1 MSRRTEKLFLFIS
14 DFIFINLAWAI
25 YYYIRIESGW
35 IVYANPP
42 AFLLPLFAVYV
53 YWLIIFSFAG
63 LYQHWFVRSRF
74 DEFSSVFKAVSA
86 GSFILFFIIFIDDFM
101 SNAPAISRFLILIYW
116 LLMIICVSSG
126 RIIIRSL
133 QRNLLEKGIG
143 LRNTAIIGSGGK
155 ALELRSMI
163 EKFPQLGYK
172 ILGFVNLD
180 QDVAASKDNLGK
192 LSGVQEVIRKKN
204 ISEILIALEPS
215 EKESLIDVIRYCSE
229 EKVNMKILPDM
240 YEIVSG
246 MAKTN
251 QIYGVPLIEVMPD
264 IMSPAGKLTKRI
276 IDVVISSLTLLITS
290 PVLVITA
297 ICIKLDSKGPLFYK
311 QVRVG
316 RKNEEF
322 TIYKFRSMIANSEES
337 GPEWSGD
344 NDPRIT
350 RVGKIIRRLYI
361 DELPQMI
368 NVLKNDMSLIGPRPE
383 RPFFVEQLKKEIP
396 YYYKRLSVKPGIT
409 GWAQI
414 KHKYDSSVEDVKTK
428 VQYDFYYIE
437 NMSLKLDFKIMI
449 NTIIV
454 IILMRGH

>member
-1 MSRRTEKLFLFIS
+1 MSKTKEKIFLFLS
-14 DFIFINLAWAI
+14 DFLFINLAWI
-25 YYYIRIESGW
+25 VYYYVRIDSGW

-42 AFLLPLFAVYV
+42 AFVVPLFVIYF

-74 DEFSSVFKAVSA
+74 DEFSSVFKTVSF
-86 GSFILFFIIFIDDFM
+86 GCFILFFIIFIDDFFN
-101 SNAPAISRFLILIYW
+101 NAPIISRFLILIYW
-116 LLMIICVSSG
+116 LLLVISVSLG
-126 RIIIRSL
+126 RIIIRSI

-143 LRNTAIIGSGGK
+143 LRNTVIVGDGEKAINLNEMIGK
-155 ALELRSMI
+155 YH
-163 EKFPQLGYK
+163 QLGYK
-172 ILGFVNLD
+172 ILGFVSMNEGNFIKEGTLGNLVNIPD
-180 QDVAASKDNLGK
+180 
-192 LSGVQEVIRKKN
+192 IIKKN
-204 ISEILIALEPS
+204 EVTEILIALEPK
-215 EKESLIDVIRYCSE
+215 EKEKLIDVIRYCTE

-246 MAKTN
+246 MARTN

-276 IDVVISSLTLLITS
+276 IDVVVSLFTLIILSPMLLLVSVIIKISSRG
-290 PVLVITA
+290 PVL
-297 ICIKLDSKGPLFYK
+297 YK

-316 RKNEEF
+316 RKGEEF
-322 TIYKFRSMIANSEES
+322 IMYKYRSMVMNSEEY
-337 GPEWSGD
+337 GPEWAGE

-350 RVGKIIRRLYI
+350 TTGKILRKLYI
-361 DELPQMI
+361 DEIPQMI
-368 NVLKNDMSLIGPRPE
+368 NVLKNEMSLIGPRPE
-383 RPFFVEQLKKEIP
+383 RPYFVEQLKKEIP

-414 KHKYDSSVEDVKTK
+414 KHKYDSSLEDVKTK

-449 NTIIV
+449 NTVIV
-454 IILMRGH
+454 ILLMKGH